1 MVRYDYLKCVL
12 ARFEE
17 HQTCFYF
24 KNDLTKKFECLPSL
38 DQDVVTL
45 ANIDLNNNVSNNDS
59 DIDDRKEEEL
69 QFSLNAGSDGKAN
82 EEDDNN
88 TFMEMA
94 SNEQIFEVA
103 ELLNGSLKRYFVSN
117 NVFNLSRPKLSKAEA
132 SLLSKGLKFCTTPNT
147 IERRKKPTRK
157 V

>member
-1 MVRYDYLKCVL
+1 MIRYEYLRKCVL

-24 KNDLTKKFECLPSL
+24 KNDLIKKFECLPSL

-45 ANIDLNNNVSNNDS
+45 TNIDLNNNASDS
-59 DIDDRKEEEL
+59 DSNIDESKEEEL

-82 EEDDNN
+82 EEDDSN

-94 SNEQIFEVA
+94 SNEPNFKVA
-103 ELLNGSLKRYFVSN
+103 ELLNGNR
-117 NVFNLSRPKLSKAEA
+117 SRS
-132 SLLSKGLKFCTTPNT
+132 
-147 IERRKKPTRK
+147 I
-157 V
+157 